1 MTTKL
6 GPHARFVVTI
16 QLYTDDEVYEI
27 RLDPPHEDTL
37 RVMLSFQTDVIEEKR
52 KLQRSEADGP
62 PPSRKLID
70 REETERAVLTVL
82 RRLLSDREEAEYAA
96 LRALRQLL
104 RGFHGG
110 DGFVMGERLATNQ
123 ELRTC
128 LEPFRVRTGEET
140 ERRRHA

>member
-82 RRLLSDREEAEYAA
+82 RRLL
-96 LRALRQLL
+96 
-104 RGFHGG
+104 
-110 DGFVMGERLATNQ
+110 GFVIGKRLATNQ